1 MRIAMALVIMGA
13 LAISRPGYADPP
25 AMPRYGAAWLDG
37 LGLTGDQQS
46 RVAELR
52 TTSDRKVFALRDAMA
67 TKSSELRQLWSAQRP
82 DRKAI
87 QGKQAEMD
95 QLRQQMQDARTEYRL
110 AVLDVLTPAQRETLQ
125 ARGGIGFGP
134 GSGGPGWE
142 GAGRAAWGGGCAC
155 RGGGAGPAL

>member
-1 MRIAMALVIMGA
+1 MRIAMSLVVMVA

-37 LGLTGDQQS
+37 LGLTADQQG

-52 TTSDRKVFALRDAMA
+52 STSDRKVFALRHEMA

-82 DRKAI
+82 DRKSI
-87 QGKQAEMD
+87 QDKQAEMD

-110 AVLDVLTPAQRETLQ
+110 AVLDLLTPAQRETLQ
-125 ARGGIGFGP
+125 AHGVTGFGP
-134 GSGGPGWE
+134 GPGGPGWG
-142 GAGRAAWGGGCAC
+142 GAGRAALTIPHKWTRQADV
-155 RGGGAGPAL
+155 